1 LLKRG
6 YCAADMWQRLACVVL
21 LAPFSSSA
29 PFPLPSTLK
38 PSRVFYL
45 KMPLTLPYSLSCQP
59 GGGPCKYQSRLDQQ
73 KEKALVAAY
82 SNAGNP
88 KEASRGGKKGRDIGR
103 KISSYKK
110 ADPYTWKPIEP
121 PQPSINYIQTSD
133 VEEKPWKRKKYVT
146 TTSKSSRQKLRKE
159 DWMKKAAA
167 KEDKVL
173 RPRVTFM
180 SNARPSILKWRELKV
195 KKTPI
200 IKAKPLKLD
209 YNSRL
214 KKKYGSS
221 GVPVHLGYSRNFV
234 EDSPVRYRGPGSA
247 TTWLP
252 SPAYVNG
259 LPQTLLHW
267 QYPVK
272 VARLNTNLV

>member
-1 LLKRG
+1 LLTRG
-6 YCAADMWQRLACVVL
+6 YFANMWLRQASMCDTACYL
-21 LAPFSSSA
+21 LPSPS
-29 PFPLPSTLK
+29 PLPSTLK

-59 GGGPCKYQSRLDQQ
+59 AGGPCKYQSRLDQQ
-73 KEKALVAAY
+73 KEKELVAAY
-82 SNAGNP
+82 SKAGNP
-88 KEASRGGKKGRDIGR
+88 KEASRGGKKGREIGR
-103 KISSYKK
+103 RGISSSYKK

-121 PQPSINYIQTSD
+121 SRPSINYIQTSD
-133 VEEKPWKRKKYVT
+133 VEEKPWKKKKYVK
-146 TTSKSSRQKLRKE
+146 SKSSRQKLRKE
-159 DWMKKAAA
+159 DWMRRAAA

-214 KKKYGSS
+214 KKKYGS

-272 VARLNTNLV
+272 VARLNTNSV